1 MEKQNEMLDAIRKL
15 APGLALRTIE
25 RIGSGQN
32 NEVWLV
38 DSAFIFRF
46 PRYEEGVRQLRREAD
61 LLERI
66 AGRLPLAIPRPEYGV
81 LEPAARR
88 DPAAA
93 PRAESAAAGRAFM
106 GYRKIEGVPLEGERL
121 HRMRD
126 DASLRRVA
134 GQLTGFL
141 KALHA
146 TDLAVGAGWLELE
159 AGSFVPY
166 REWEELYER
175 LRLELYRF
183 MNPEARDRTDRHF
196 ADFFAARG
204 HSRIDAALI
213 HGDFGGSNILC
224 DPSENKL
231 TGVIDFGSAHVGD
244 PATDYAAL
252 SASYG
257 DEFLRIAAELNP
269 DILGMRDRIL
279 FYKGTFALQEALF
292 GLEHGDDEAFKSGL
306 ATVNGRTAGLS

>member
-1 MEKQNEMLDAIRKL
+1 MEQANEVLDAIRMH
-15 APGLALRTIE
+15 APGLALRTVE
-25 RIGSGQN
+25 RIESGQN

-46 PRYEEGVRQLRREAD
+46 PRYEEGVRQLRREAE
-61 LLERI
+61 LLTKI
-66 AGRLPLAIPRPEYGV
+66 AGRLSLEIPRPEYGV
-81 LEPAARR
+81 LEPATA
-88 DPAAA
+88 
-93 PRAESAAAGRAFM
+93 SRAFM
-106 GYRKIEGVPLEGERL
+106 GYRRIEGVPLEGERL
-121 HRMRD
+121 HRMND
-126 DASLRRVA
+126 AASLRGIAV
-134 GQLTGFL
+134 QLTGFL

-146 TDLAVGAGWLELE
+146 TDLAVGWLELE
-159 AGSFVPY
+159 ASAYDPY
-166 REWEELYER
+166 REWEELYES
-175 LRLELYRF
+175 LRSKLYRF

-224 DPSENKL
+224 DPSENRV

-257 DEFLRIAAELNP
+257 NEFLQIAAELDP
-269 DILGMRDRIL
+269 DILRMRDRIL

-292 GLEHGDDEAFKSGL
+292 GLEHGDDGAFKSGL
-306 ATVNGRTAGLS
+306 ATVNGRTARLS